1 MIVFRISAT
10 HLANMTHL
18 SFRLPDEVAD
28 RLQKLANRTGRTKTF
43 YLTEAISEYL
53 DDVEE
58 LEILEQRLE
67 ELQSGK
73 VKSLT
78 LDELIAKHDVEP

>member
-1 MIVFRISAT
+1 
-10 HLANMTHL
+10 MTHL

-28 RLQKLANRTGRTKTF
+28 RLQKLANRTGPTKTF

-78 LDELIAKHDVEP
+78 LDELIAKHGVEP

>member
-1 MIVFRISAT
+1 
-10 HLANMTHL
+10 MTHL

-28 RLQKLANRTGRTKTF
+28 RLQKLANRTGRTKTY

-53 DDVEE
+53 DDVDE
-58 LEILEQRLE
+58 LEILERRLE

-78 LDELIAKHDVEP
+78 LDELIAKYGAGP

>member
-1 MIVFRISAT
+1 MT
-10 HLANMTHL
+10 QPANTTHL
-18 SFRLPDEVAD
+18 SFRLPDKVAD
-28 RLQKLANRTGRTKTF
+28 RLQKLANRTGRTKTY

-53 DDVEE
+53 DDVDE
-58 LEILEQRLE
+58 LEILERRLE

-78 LDELIAKHDVEP
+78 LDELIAKYGAGP

>member
-1 MIVFRISAT
+1 
-10 HLANMTHL
+10 MTRL

-78 LDELIAKHDVEP
+78 LDELIAKHGVEP